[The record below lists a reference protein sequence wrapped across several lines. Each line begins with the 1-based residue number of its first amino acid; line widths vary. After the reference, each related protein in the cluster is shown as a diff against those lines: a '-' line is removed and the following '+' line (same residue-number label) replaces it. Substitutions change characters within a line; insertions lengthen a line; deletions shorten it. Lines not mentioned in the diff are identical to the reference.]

1 VAVAACEQC
10 GGNRVPRIH
19 EVLSL
24 TAWIRA
30 RAATRLAANAAQ
42 DQSLLLSLRPGTLAL
57 RDALDPGQPTGAV
70 TFLSG
75 PEGGLSASEED
86 AALACGF
93 MPVTLGPRVLRSE
106 TAALAAL
113 MALRV

>member
-1 VAVAACEQC
+1 M
-10 GGNRVPRIH
+10 
-19 EVLSL
+19 
-24 TAWIRA
+24 
-30 RAATRLAANAAQ
+30 
-42 DQSLLLSLRPGTLAL
+42 RPGTQAL
-57 RDALDPGQPTGAV
+57 RDALNPGQATGSV

-93 MPVTLGPRVLRSE
+93 VPVTLGPRVLRSE

-113 MALRV
+113 MALLV